1 MEDLFPICPS
11 DSLLRAS
18 SVCEGACNHILLE
31 DFVEIVGAGEADGF
45 GNLIYWRVGCQ
56 KELQCVVYTGG
67 VDVVNGSFANAV
79 LEHFGEIVGGYGYHI
94 R

>member
-1 MEDLFPICPS
+1 MRQGSKNPCRLILHKMEDLFPICPN

-45 GNLIYWRVGCQ
+45 GNLIYWRVGC
-56 KELQCVVYTGG
+56 
-67 VDVVNGSFANAV
+67 
-79 LEHFGEIVGGYGYHI
+79 
-94 R
+94 